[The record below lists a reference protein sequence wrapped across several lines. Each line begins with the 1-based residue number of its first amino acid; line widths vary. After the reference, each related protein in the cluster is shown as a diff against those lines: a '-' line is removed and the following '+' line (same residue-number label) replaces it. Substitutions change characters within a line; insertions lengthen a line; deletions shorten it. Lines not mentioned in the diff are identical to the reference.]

1 MESRITLFLNLLL
14 CTISVCVCVCVYVF
28 LFCSFV
34 LSKPVISFL
43 PPQKMSARSVIR
55 LLIVYGFCWGINM
68 LCMLF
73 TYHYRQWLAGLQALF
88 MELSAPLVYR
98 TSFVT
103 QSQHVTVLNHSTPV
117 MWCMM
122 NEKRR
127 RTGLDF
133 IHQELIGLCVCD
145 VIWHITPP
153 PPPHTLKL
161 HAPVNSSY

>member
-1 MESRITLFLNLLL
+1 MESRITLFFNLLL
-14 CTISVCVCVCVYVF
+14 CTISVCVYVF

-103 QSQHVTVLNHSTPV
+103 QSQHVTVLTNYSTPV

-145 VIWHITPP
+145 VIWMMR
-153 PPPHTLKL
+153 LKK
-161 HAPVNSSY
+161 